1 MDCQLCASWFI
12 FEALDVQVLNSK
24 YNSKVSLVLGTSD
37 NTNRAIKQAVKKYST
52 SNVDIVVFNQTE
64 YPREVWPV
72 TPKIGED
79 GGYLTNNGDL
89 FAAFSFSGKLD
100 EFLAQRKE
108 YLFIASCDNLGATVD
123 LSILHHLSDSYV
135 PSAFCFLSVEFS
147 FRCSCFESR
156 STHSDFFFFLS
167 RDFQIC

>member
-123 LSILHHLSDSYV
+123 LNMLNYISENQCDYCMEVCSSI
-135 PSAFCFLSVEFS
+135 
-147 FRCSCFESR
+147 
-156 STHSDFFFFLS
+156 
-167 RDFQIC
+167 FQ

>member
-123 LSILHHLSDSYV
+123 LNMLNYISENQCDYCMEVTPKNDTDAEIGARVSSEGNIEV
-135 PSAFCFLSVEFS
+135 NVSQFLN
-147 FRCSCFESR
+147 
-156 STHSDFFFFLS
+156 
-167 RDFQIC
+167 